1 MLRRLSAIFATLVF
15 GATLAMNAEAT
26 VTFKIGTLAPGSS
39 PWGKEFKRWANE
51 VSQDTGGQLD
61 LDFQWNGQAGDEA
74 LMVQK
79 VRSGQL
85 DGAGVSAFGLAQTG
99 VTDVLIFNAPGLFPN
114 WTRLDVVRNALRED
128 LDRQFEA
135 KGFSVLGWGDG
146 GAAKTMTVGFKAQT
160 PSDLRG
166 KGLYFST
173 GDPIQPQIFATIGGV
188 TPRALTIGEIL
199 PSLASGSISVV
210 TVPPLVAE
218 QLQWTSRITD
228 LCTQTVSFYTG
239 ALVVSSSRLQA
250 LAPNLRDAL
259 TRRGAEMSERVTQSI
274 RNLDAQ
280 AFARLKAT
288 KSTYDLSDAGKQAWS
303 ELFRKVNRD
312 LRGTVFSPGVF
323 DRVVQLAG
331 APNEP
336 APSH

>member
-1 MLRRLSAIFATLVF
+1 MVRRLSTILTVLAVAATLVTDAHA
-15 GATLAMNAEAT
+15 AT
-26 VTFKIGTLAPGSS
+26 TFKIGTLAPGNS
-39 PWGKEFKRWANE
+39 PWGKEFRRWANE
-51 VSQDTGGQLD
+51 VNQDTGGQLD
-61 LDFQWNGQAGDEA
+61 LDFQWNGQGGDEA

-99 VTDVLIFNAPGLFPN
+99 VSDVLIFNAPGLFPN
-114 WTRLDVVRNALRED
+114 WSRLDVVRNELRDD
-128 LDRQFEA
+128 LNKQFEA

-146 GAAKTMTVGFKAQT
+146 GAAKTMTVGFEAQA

-173 GDPIQPQIFATIGGV
+173 GDPIQPQIFASIGGIA
-188 TPRALTIGEIL
+188 PKALTIGEIL
-199 PSLASGSISVV
+199 PSLASGSISVI

-228 LCTQTVSFYTG
+228 LCTQTVSFFTG
-239 ALVVSSSRLQA
+239 ALIVSSSRLQA

-288 KSTYDLSDAGKQAWS
+288 KTTYDLSDTGKQAWAD
-303 ELFRKVNRD
+303 LFRKVNHD
-312 LRGTVFSPGVF
+312 LRGTVFTPAVF
-323 DRVVQLAG
+323 DRVVQLAA
-331 APNEP
+331 APGEP
-336 APSH
+336 ASAH